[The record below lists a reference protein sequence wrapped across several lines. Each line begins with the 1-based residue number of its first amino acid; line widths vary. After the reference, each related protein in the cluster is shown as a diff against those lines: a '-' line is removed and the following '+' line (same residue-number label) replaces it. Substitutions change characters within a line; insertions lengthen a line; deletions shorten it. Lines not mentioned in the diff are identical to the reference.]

1 MTKTTKWTTYVLTL
15 GLLTASSAT
24 AAIISVSG
32 PTSSAG
38 TLPEIIPAPAN
49 VLEDDP
55 TNTGMQGFDEAQ
67 GVVLSQDYDTDLGSI
82 GQGTR
87 VDSHMIFLNSV
98 GDAQLTHQDV
108 VWTFD
113 GLIIGIMSDQGGL
126 LEAAS
131 SDELGA
137 PGTNYTTP
145 FPGSG
150 PAAPFTYRGLESNFD
165 MYQIS
170 GNQLTIRM
178 LVTEPGD
185 WVRVI
190 TAPPPG
196 EEVPEPG
203 TVALFGAGLFGFAWL
218 RRKRKA

>member
-1 MTKTTKWTTYVLTL
+1 MNTTKKWMTYALAL
-15 GLLTASSAT
+15 GLLTASSAS
-24 AAIISVSG
+24 AAIISVAG
-32 PTSSAG
+32 PNSSAG
-38 TLPEIIPAPAN
+38 TAPAIIGAPSS
-49 VLEDDP
+49 VLEDNQ

-67 GVVLSQDYDTDLGSI
+67 GVVLSQDYDTDQGSI
-82 GQGTR
+82 TQGTT
-87 VDSHMIFLNSV
+87 VDSHMIFMNSV
-98 GDAQLTHQDV
+98 GNAQLTHSEV

-113 GLIIGIMSDQGGL
+113 GLIIGIMSDQGGV

-131 SDELGA
+131 SAELGA
-137 PGTNYTTP
+137 AGTNYSTP

-150 PAAPFTYRGLESNFD
+150 PAAPFGFRGLESNFD
-165 MYQIS
+165 MYEIN

-185 WVRVI
+185 WIRVV

-203 TVALFGAGLFGFAWL
+203 TVVLFGAGLFGFAWL
-218 RRKRKA
+218 RRKRAS